1 MVLLGKTP
9 ENVLQEEL
17 LREKAE
23 VLARAGEQVA
33 SLIEALRDLQKDIE
47 SLLDRIHGDDPEKAV
62 AGNGEAD
69 AVLARQLRM
78 EEINVKISRYNNLR
92 EDAKLRYHYLI
103 ITREALGMRRHHW
116 VEEMYKIPP
125 RKAYLHNL

>member
-69 AVLARQLRM
+69 VVLARQLWM

>member
-33 SLIEALRDLQKDIE
+33 DLIGALCELQRDIE
-47 SLLDRIHGDDPEKAV
+47 SLLGSIHAGDPEEAV
-62 AGNGEAD
+62 AGGDEAD
-69 AVLARQLRM
+69 AVLSRQLRV
-78 EEINVKISRYNNLR
+78 EEINVKIARYNNLR

-116 VEEMYKIPP
+116 VEEIYKIPP
-125 RKAYLHNL
+125 RKGYLPNL